1 MVDRPYQHVKRALAE
16 GNASASFTA
25 ECLMDSDGVE
35 DEDSIRWA
43 AGSMY
48 GGKPFLCLSLRNI
61 NLYFSLSSWRRKRKC
76 RSIRRKSYKSR
87 LIPKQQS
94 FATILTFIYA
104 MAMYPDVQAR
114 IHEEIDRTI
123 GIGRLPSL
131 DDQDQLP
138 YVRAAIKETMRWK
151 PALPMSIPRM
161 TTQDD
166 HYNGKPRKSTS
177 LTAF

>member
-1 MVDRPYQHVKRALAE
+1 
-16 GNASASFTA
+16 
-25 ECLMDSDGVE
+25 
-35 DEDSIRWA
+35 
-43 AGSMY
+43 
-48 GGKPFLCLSLRNI
+48 
-61 NLYFSLSSWRRKRKC
+61 
-76 RSIRRKSYKSR
+76 
-87 LIPKQQS
+87 
-94 FATILTFIYA
+94 
-104 MAMYPDVQAR
+104 MYPDVQAR

-177 LTAF
+177 LTAFWLPALGYFIPAGTIILPNVW